1 VGDVHALRFYFTL
14 YRTAV
19 LSRAEYRVDFAVGV
33 VTAVLMQLAALSFY
47 WVIFSR
53 TTTLGGWP
61 AHAVL
66 LLFGLTAMSL
76 ALSELVFNGIWMLP
90 YYIVGGEFDRMM
102 IYPVRSLVFILLS
115 RPELHSIG
123 NFLSGAAITAF
134 SFHLALPPDATY
146 YLLPLWVL
154 CGSLVYTALLVLL
167 GGLSFSIVGPFVN
180 HYFLAFQLLNASRY
194 PVHIYP
200 RWFRGALLFVF
211 PVAVPIFMPARFVLG
226 ETSLLAAVGFPLAA
240 AGGSVL
246 IAAWFWER
254 SISRYQS
261 TGS

>member
-1 VGDVHALRFYFTL
+1 MQALRFYLAL

-19 LSRAEYRVDFAVGV
+19 FSRAEYRADFIVGV

-47 WVIFSR
+47 WVVFSR

-76 ALSELVFNGIWMLP
+76 AVSELLFNGIWQLP
-90 YYIVGGEFDRMM
+90 YYIVGGEFDRML

-123 NFLSGAAITAF
+123 NLVSGAAIAAF
-134 SFHLALPPDATY
+134 SFHLSPPPDVTY
-146 YLLPLWVL
+146 VLLPLWVL
-154 CGSLVYTALLVLL
+154 CGSLVYTAILVLL
-167 GGLSFSIVGPFVN
+167 GGLSFTIVGPFVN

-194 PVHIYP
+194 PAHIYP
-200 RWFRGALLFVF
+200 RWFRGVLLFVF
-211 PVAVPIFMPARFVLG
+211 PVAVPIFLPAQFVLG
-226 ETSLLAAVGFPLAA
+226 ETSLLAAVGFPIAA
-240 AGGSVL
+240 ALASVL
-246 IAAWFWER
+246 FAAWSWER
-254 SISRYQS
+254 AVMRYQS

>member
-1 VGDVHALRFYFTL
+1 MRAFRFYLTL

-19 LSRAEYRVDFAVGV
+19 LSRAEYRADFFVGV
-33 VTAVLMQLAALSFY
+33 LTAVLMQLAALSFY
-47 WVIFSR
+47 WVVFSR

-66 LLFGLTAMSL
+66 LLFALTAMSL
-76 ALSELVFNGIWMLP
+76 SLSELLFNGIWQLP
-90 YYIVGGEFDRMM
+90 YYIVGGEFDRML

-123 NFLSGAAITAF
+123 NFVSGAAIAAF
-134 SFHLALPPDATY
+134 SFHLAPPPDVTY
-146 YLLPLWVL
+146 ALLPVWVL
-154 CGSLVYTALLVLL
+154 CGSLVYTAMLVLL

-194 PVHIYP
+194 PAHIYP
-200 RWFRGALLFVF
+200 RWFRGLLLFVF
-211 PVAVPIFMPARFVLG
+211 PVAVPIFLPARFVLG
-226 ETSLLAAVGFPLAA
+226 ETGWLAAVGLPVAA
-240 AGGSVL
+240 AVASVL
-246 IAAWFWER
+246 VAVWFWER
-254 SISRYQS
+254 AVTRYQS